1 MHFTNDDMKNQI
13 IGNDG
18 NVYELDVR
26 GGQPSEE
33 KECKCPSEYVPS
45 GDCPLHGEPSEE
57 SVTEIEIG
65 SKVAPHSEESW
76 EVDLSQLLTKYG
88 IRFELESGKT
98 LKQALEQFFRRVIQA
113 ERQKVIEEIESLDE
127 TKDLIK
133 YLEANY
139 EVKLWINI
147 LDELKGRKGK

>member
-26 GGQPSEE
+26 GGKPSEE

-65 SKVAPHSEESW
+65 SKVAPLSEESW
-76 EVDLSQLLTKYG
+76 EEYVKEWS
-88 IRFELESGKT
+88 
-98 LKQALEQFFRRVIQA
+98 KQGRSEEQIWAVRNFMTGQGALMIQA
-113 ERQKVIEEIESLDE
+113 ERKKVIEEILSNRRVADE
-127 TKDLIK
+127 TYRMEWVHISDI
-133 YLEANY
+133 
-139 EVKLWINI
+139 
-147 LDELKGRKGK
+147 DELKGRKL